1 MSAALP
7 PKELSPNN
15 PITDSS
21 VRETLEPLGL
31 SVPEKEE
38 KHYTTFLKGIWE
50 IWDRVEQMDD
60 YVPIVDEERF
70 PRENVHRPTGKD
82 NPANAWAW
90 KATIRD
96 QQKNEGL
103 LKGKTVALKV
113 RGGRLV
119 DGTWSS
125 SGSRA
130 AESCSRRELTSG
142 QRRCG
147 RCPRAC
153 RHQRSQGLGTERRC

>member
-7 PKELSPNN
+7 PKQLSPNN

-31 SVPEKEE
+31 SVPENEE

-50 IWDRVEQMDD
+50 IWNRVEQMDD
-60 YVPIVDEERF
+60 YVPVVDEERF

-96 QQKNEGL
+96 QEKNDGL

-113 RGGRLV
+113 RGAPSSVVALPPFFPSSLREAARL
-119 DGTWSS
+119 
-125 SGSRA
+125 
-130 AESCSRRELTSG
+130 
-142 QRRCG
+142 
-147 RCPRAC
+147 
-153 RHQRSQGLGTERRC
+153 